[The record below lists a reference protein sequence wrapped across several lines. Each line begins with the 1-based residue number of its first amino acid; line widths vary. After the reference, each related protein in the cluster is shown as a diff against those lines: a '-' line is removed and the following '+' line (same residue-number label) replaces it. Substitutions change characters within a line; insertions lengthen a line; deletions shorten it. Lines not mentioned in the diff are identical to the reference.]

1 MRIFRLFAATMFIAA
16 LAAALPAFA
25 QQRGGTSATT
35 PPAASPAATQATG
48 PVPSSKIAFVNTQ
61 AFGSEKTGIT
71 RYIAAIRNLE
81 REFKPRQDELNS
93 IATRVKAIADEIQKT
108 ETVAD
113 PTVIQ
118 RKREEGE
125 KLQREYKFKKEEAEA
140 TFQSRYE
147 QVVGPV
153 SNDIG
158 KALDAFAKQRG
169 ITMIL
174 DLSKQA
180 ILESVLTLDPS
191 MDVTAAFIAEYNSKN
206 PATASTAAP
215 GR

>member
-16 LAAALPAFA
+16 IAAALPAFA
-25 QQRGGTSATT
+25 QQRGGPAATT
-35 PPAASPAATQATG
+35 PPAASAQATG

-61 AFGSEKTGIT
+61 AFGSEKNGIT
-71 RYIAAIRNLE
+71 RYIAAIKNLE
-81 REFKPRQDELNS
+81 REFKPRQDELNG
-93 IATRVKAIADEIQKT
+93 IATRIKAIADDIQKT
-108 ETVAD
+108 ESVAK
-113 PTVIQ
+113 PEEIQ

-125 KLQREYKFKKEEAEA
+125 RLQREYKFKKEEAEA
-140 TFQSRYE
+140 SFQSRYD